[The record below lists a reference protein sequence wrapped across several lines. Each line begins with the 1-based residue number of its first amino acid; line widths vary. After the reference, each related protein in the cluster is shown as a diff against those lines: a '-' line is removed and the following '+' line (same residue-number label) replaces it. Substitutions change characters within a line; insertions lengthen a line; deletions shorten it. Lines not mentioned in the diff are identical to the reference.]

1 MKRYVSLFLCSLSLL
16 SPELSAQSTT
26 AGAYLNRG
34 LQMFADKNF
43 AGCIDQMS
51 EAKRYGL
58 ADDELADFYIALSSR
73 NDVSALTDFL
83 IKYPDSPYR
92 HKVLCSIAD
101 YYLAVEGISHYAVQ
115 NFKQADISALNG

>member
-16 SPELSAQSTT
+16 SPELFAQSTT

-58 ADDELADFYIALSSR
+58 ADDELAEITPESIRLRKAD
-73 NDVSALTDFL
+73 LTRTRF
-83 IKYPDSPYR
+83 
-92 HKVLCSIAD
+92 
-101 YYLAVEGISHYAVQ
+101 
-115 NFKQADISALNG
+115 N